1 MSKKKTTLNLLA
13 LEKKGLKV
21 LKKIAYDIDSPDL
34 GTLYDAVGRLAS
46 HENSRSLLPK
56 AMELLESP
64 DQNIKQA
71 AFTVAG
77 KFAFGEY
84 IQDVFISLKSMNP
97 VEREQVLQGIQEKFY
112 QTGGPES
119 TGELKLWIKALEGLG
134 KEHQRAVFGLMRSL
148 GEPGIRWATKQI
160 KDNFGNISLGAVPA
174 LSGFPDKTKKNL
186 IKLLATTASK
196 KRRDMLPY
204 ICGIV
209 DQTTYSN
216 LSVFLK
222 GSKWQERVEIAT
234 AVSASGIRSTS
245 GFVMELV
252 GDTKWQVKQA
262 LLDNL
267 NVQDSKFSTV
277 SKILSFLVKESHDRV
292 RTRAERTL
300 LLLGSEK
307 CDDTTITEQRTK
319 IEKQYRTQLL
329 RAAEANKDLDAEWLG
344 VDMKKIDPMHEI
356 MTRVTEE
363 EVDDPTTDIDD
374 APVGFTLADIS
385 SKTQSE
391 EVPVVDEEDK
401 SILLGALLGAQ
412 KKSQEEPGESAE
424 IDSQD
429 LPLDPTIPPT
439 SKFLLLLQ
447 RMSETSGKD
456 VPVNDLL
463 TKAEESGMNE
473 DEFEEAMN
481 ELEKQGIIYKSS
493 KGTVSYVDIEL

>member
-1 MSKKKTTLNLLA
+1 
-13 LEKKGLKV
+13 
-21 LKKIAYDIDSPDL
+21 
-34 GTLYDAVGRLAS
+34 
-46 HENSRSLLPK
+46 
-56 AMELLESP
+56 
-64 DQNIKQA
+64 
-71 AFTVAG
+71 
-77 KFAFGEY
+77 
-84 IQDVFISLKSMNP
+84 
-97 VEREQVLQGIQEKFY
+97 
-112 QTGGPES
+112 
-119 TGELKLWIKALEGLG
+119 
-134 KEHQRAVFGLMRSL
+134 
-148 GEPGIRWATKQI
+148 
-160 KDNFGNISLGAVPA
+160 
-174 LSGFPDKTKKNL
+174 
-186 IKLLATTASK
+186 
-196 KRRDMLPY
+196 
-204 ICGIV
+204 
-209 DQTTYSN
+209 
-216 LSVFLK
+216 
-222 GSKWQERVEIAT
+222 
-234 AVSASGIRSTS
+234 
-245 GFVMELV
+245 
-252 GDTKWQVKQA
+252 
-262 LLDNL
+262 
-267 NVQDSKFSTV
+267 
-277 SKILSFLVKESHDRV
+277 
-292 RTRAERTL
+292 
-300 LLLGSEK
+300 
-307 CDDTTITEQRTK
+307 
-319 IEKQYRTQLL
+319 
-329 RAAEANKDLDAEWLG
+329 
-344 VDMKKIDPMHEI
+344 MKKIDPMHEI

>member
-1 MSKKKTTLNLLA
+1 LSKKKSTLDLHA
-13 LEKKGLKV
+13 HEKKALKV

-34 GTLYDAVGRLAS
+34 GTMYDAVGRLAS
-46 HENSRSLLPK
+46 HDNSRSLLPK

-64 DQNIKQA
+64 DQNVKQA
-71 AFTVAG
+71 SFTVAG
-77 KFAFGEY
+77 KFAFGKYTQE
-84 IQDVFISLKSMNP
+84 VFISLKSLNP
-97 VEREQVLQGIQEKFY
+97 VEREQVLQGIQEKFS
-112 QTGGPES
+112 QKGGPES
-119 TGELKLWIKALEGLG
+119 NGELKGWIKALEGLG
-134 KEHQRAVFGLMRSL
+134 KEHQPAVFGLMRSL
-148 GEPGIRWATKQI
+148 GDPGKRWVTKQI
-160 KDNFGNISLGAVPA
+160 KDNFENISLGAVPA

-186 IKLLATTASK
+186 IKLLTTTASK
-196 KRRDMLPY
+196 KRRNMLPY

-216 LSVFLK
+216 LSIFLK

-234 AVSASGIRSTS
+234 AVSGSGIKTTS

-252 GDTKWQVKQA
+252 GDSKWQVKQA

-267 NVQDSKFSTV
+267 NVRNSRFSAV

-292 RTRAERTL
+292 RARAERTL

-307 CDDTTITEQRTK
+307 CDDTTITEQRVK
-319 IEKQYRTQLL
+319 LEKQYRTQLL

-356 MTRVTEE
+356 MKRVTEE
-363 EVDDPTTDIDD
+363 EEDDSTVKTSEE
-374 APVGFTLADIS
+374 PVGFSLADIS
-385 SKTQSE
+385 TKAQSE
-391 EVPVVDEEDK
+391 EVPAIEEEEK
-401 SILLGALLGAQ
+401 SILLSALLGAQ
-412 KKSQEEPGESAE
+412 KKSIESPEEPAQ

-429 LPLDPTIPPT
+429 LPLDPTIPAP

-447 RMSETSGKD
+447 RMSETVGKD

-463 TKAEESGMNE
+463 TKAEASGMNE
-473 DEFEEAMN
+473 DEFDEAMV
-481 ELEKQGIIYKSS
+481 ELEKQGIIYRSS